1 MPIYEYACEKCG
13 NEFEAEQRITED
25 PLKTHDGCGG
35 PVKRLISRTAFSLK
49 GGGWYSDHYGLKSG
63 GNGSSASGSNGK
75 SDSSSKTGA
84 APKPEAKTEAKP
96 EKKSA
101 KSKPSSGGGKAA

>member
-35 PVKRLISRTAFSLK
+35 TVKRLISRTAFTLK

-63 GNGSSASGSNGK
+63 KKAAGEAGSEAKSSPKSA
-75 SDSSSKTGA
+75 KTD
-84 APKPEAKTEAKP
+84 APAKTESKA
-96 EKKSA
+96 ETKSSDKGSA
-101 KSKPSSGGGKAA
+101 PSSSGGGKAA